1 MKKIYVLLMLA
12 IVAIMPLVNAIN
24 INNSNEEIK
33 QIVTEFSNE
42 EFTHMVFCEIATTIT
57 CPYCPGASDM
67 LYSIYNSEDYDFR
80 YVTLVYNVGSEITKY
95 RVMKRAY
102 EELGISSIPHAFFDG
117 KYSNYLGRPTE
128 VEAYKNIIENAGVR
142 IVPDI
147 DINVNVELKE
157 NSVLE
162 ITGTVQNNDPE
173 KYNGHLRV
181 YIVEP
186 ESRWDDVYGEPYH
199 FSVLDI
205 PIDKSLN
212 VKQKSTSQIQSLAE
226 TYDFSITWGGFLLG
240 YNDISVDNIMV
251 IAAVFDKDT
260 DYAVQV
266 ASAIPDSLTTDK
278 VYSDRT
284 TIELEE
290 TTVIDYIFQKSKT
303 VYLKQFFIGLM
314 QKIHR

>member
-1 MKKIYVLLMLA
+1 
-12 IVAIMPLVNAIN
+12 MPLVNAIN
-24 INNSNEEIK
+24 INNSNGEAK
-33 QIVTEFSNE
+33 QKITEFSNE
-42 EFTHMVFCEIATTIT
+42 EFTHVVFCEIATTIT

-67 LYSIYNSEDYDFR
+67 LYSIYNSEDYEFK
-80 YVTLVYNVGSEITKY
+80 YVTLVYNVGSDITKY

-117 KYSNYLGRPTE
+117 KYSNYLGRPSEDQT
-128 VEAYKNIIENAGVR
+128 YKTLIENASAR
-142 IVPDI
+142 SVPDI
-147 DINVNVELKE
+147 DINVNVEFKE

-162 ITGTVQNNDPE
+162 ITGTVQNNEPE

-186 ESRWDDVYGEPYH
+186 ESRWDDIYGESYH

-212 VKQKSTSQIQSLAE
+212 VKQKSTSQIQTLAE
-226 TYDFSITWGGFLLG
+226 TYDFSITWRGFLLG
-240 YNDISVDNIMV
+240 YDDISKDNIMV
-251 IAAVFDKDT
+251 IAAVFNKDT

-266 ASAIPDSLTTDK
+266 ASAKPDSLTTDK
-278 VYSDRT
+278 VYSDQT

-290 TTVIDYIFQKSKT
+290 KTAIDYLFQKSNS
-303 VYLKQFFIGLM
+303 VYLKQFLINLIE
-314 QKIHR
+314 KITKN